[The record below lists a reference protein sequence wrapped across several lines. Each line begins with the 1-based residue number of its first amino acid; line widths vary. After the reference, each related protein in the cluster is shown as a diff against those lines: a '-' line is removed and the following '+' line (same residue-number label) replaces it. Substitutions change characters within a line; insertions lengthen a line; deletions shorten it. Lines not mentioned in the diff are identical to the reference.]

1 MFKTARKLLD
11 WVQGSPSP
19 QKYDTRMEMVYSYE
33 LELLRLAAF
42 NKGARADAQQRLKS
56 FNAWRLREGK

>member
-19 QKYDTRMEMVYSYE
+19 QKYDMRMEMVYSYE
-33 LELLRLAAF
+33 LELLRVAAF
-42 NKGARADAQQRLKS
+42 IKGALADAQKRLKS